1 MDIILNA
8 VGKDCFGLIM
18 EYAKMKDEF
27 DMCITQ
33 IKKCGLVTDLFTSFY
48 YYNDEYYFTEDAVE
62 YYYPF
67 VNDGNPNNS
76 YVEFV
81 YFMDHLKDYNEYDFK
96 NYFPKSIFKT
106 LKMIKKLKIEL

>member
-1 MDIILNA
+1 MDIILNT

-33 IKKCGLVTDLFTSFY
+33 LKKLNLVTDIKTCWFHFHH
-48 YYNDEYYFTEDAVE
+48 NHYFEDDGYE
-62 YYYPF
+62 YYYPY
-67 VNDGNPNNS
+67 VDDGDPENS

-81 YFMDHLKDYNEYDFK
+81 YFMDDLKEYNELEWDSK
-96 NYFPKSIFKT
+96 FPPNIFKVI
-106 LKMIKKLKIEL
+106 KMNKKLTAK